1 MPGGKQSKT
10 ALFEEIDFNIYNDGD
25 RTAAYMTEKDGV
37 SLWMKYIDEHYKSLS
52 HDMEWSKCDY
62 QAKMMAQIQ
71 EHADNTR
78 GATNKKADK
87 IGNITI
93 SFHLTTCRILIQGN
107 QFGEWCREVFPCIKA
122 HVETARQT
130 GGSGDSHQTADD
142 LLAELNA
149 SNGSDNVSNHPPK
162 LNGEASQV
170 LQSRRHCT
178 A

>member
-1 MPGGKQSKT
+1 
-10 ALFEEIDFNIYNDGD
+10 
-25 RTAAYMTEKDGV
+25 MTDKDGV

-52 HDMEWSKCDY
+52 HDIEWSKCDY

-149 SNGSDNVSNHPPK
+149 SNGSLTMSKMSPVTTLPLIQAPDQTFNYSNRPPK
-162 LNGEASQV
+162 LDGEASQV
-170 LQSRRHCT
+170 LHLVIRTTEFLKH
-178 A
+178 